1 MSEKDVE
8 KEDVVVDEVA
18 EKADDSVEKL
28 FDALCDYM
36 QIEPQR
42 NPDTFIATSIGSME
56 YACVIARQCGV
67 NYSTF
72 MEAVNNVWRRGQD
85 EGREGSEGQQDE
97 KGLDVNITLP

>member
-1 MSEKDVE
+1 MSEKDVK
-8 KEDVVVDEVA
+8 KEDVVDEAA
-18 EKADDSVEKL
+18 EKVDGSVEQL
-28 FDALCDYM
+28 FGSLCEFM

-72 MEAVNNVWRRGQD
+72 MEAVNNVWRRVQD

-97 KGLDVNITLP
+97 TGMDVNITLP